1 MKKKIKSTSKSAT
14 TTATT
19 NIQGYACAHCLCSR
33 SIETN
38 LNINMKSIY
47 YEFYLATDNWF
58 NPIAS
63 LESDNTWNVYL
74 FGFVLGIC
82 IKLVHFGSF
91 TRLTLIFIISNANHN
106 AMTYENNTISS
117 HELSKLYHLL
127 MHTLLIEKIWTHIH
141 LVKKN
146 RFAYIF
152 LLTFVEK
159 KERERESEWCDKGK
173 KRINSSQNIY
183 R

>member
-1 MKKKIKSTSKSAT
+1 MLTFNRDKFKYKHEIYLLRILFSDRQL
-14 TTATT
+14 
-19 NIQGYACAHCLCSR
+19 IQSNSVFGIRQHM
-33 SIETN
+33 E
-38 LNINMKSIY
+38 
-47 YEFYLATDNWF
+47 W
-58 NPIAS
+58 
-63 LESDNTWNVYL
+63 YL

-141 LVKKN
+141 LVKK
-146 RFAYIF
+146 IDLHIS